1 MSFGNKIKELRKQ
14 AGLSQQELAQ
24 KLGVTQ
30 KSICNYEND
39 TRFPKGQNI
48 IKGLADIFGVTVDYL
63 LENTDN
69 KDVIF
74 SNEDDFISS
83 AKQEFGYKGKKEAE
97 NLLEKT
103 ATMLAGGDLSE
114 EDKDAF
120 FQSITEIYFDA
131 KSKARKKYGRK
142 NADRIDSQK

>member
-39 TRFPKGQNI
+39 TRFPKGQSV

-63 LENTDN
+63 LENTDK
-69 KDVIF
+69 KDMNF

>member
-39 TRFPKGQNI
+39 TRFPKGQNV

-69 KDVIF
+69 KDVNF

-142 NADRIDSQK
+142 NADRIDSQN

>member
-39 TRFPKGQNI
+39 TRFPKGQNV
-48 IKGLADIFGVTVDYL
+48 IKGLSDIFGVTVDYL

>member
-39 TRFPKGQNI
+39 TRFPKGQNV

-63 LENTDN
+63 LENTDK
-69 KDVIF
+69 KDVDF

>member
-14 AGLSQQELAQ
+14 AGLSQQELAE

-39 TRFPKGQNI
+39 TRFPKGQNV

-63 LENTDN
+63 LENTDK
-69 KDVIF
+69 KDVDF
-74 SNEDDFISS
+74 SNEDNFISS

>member
-39 TRFPKGQNI
+39 TRFPKGQNV

-69 KDVIF
+69 KDVNF

>member
-14 AGLSQQELAQ
+14 AGLSQQELAE

-39 TRFPKGQNI
+39 TRFPKGQNV